1 MSEAFI
7 LRAVIKSGAVI
18 VKDGAMGTQSY
29 SAYPRGDKRKRPVC
43 FVPAD
48 ILQRFIADGLCVE
61 TKRGFEVAQSAIDR
75 ARGGHSAQHRDMA
88 SEVMTDA
95 HGRFRV
101 AQVNRRTRAPLERL
115 MRRKTGRRGE
125 AALSS
130 AELEAGYRL
139 ARDYERSTLSVSVT
153 QKYDNI
159 GGGSG
164 SSRGPEDLSLAAID
178 ARRRYLDAL
187 DILGPGLDRIVS
199 GICCKQKDMIQIE
212 RDEGFSS
219 GSGLAVLKLGLQRL
233 AEHYGTIAGVKPT
246 AC

>member
-7 LRAVIKSGAVI
+7 LRAMMKSSAVI

-48 ILQRFIADGLCVE
+48 ILQRFVADGLCVE
-61 TKRGFEVAQSAIDR
+61 TKRGFEVVESAVKR

-88 SEVMTDA
+88 PEVMTDE

-101 AQVNRRTRAPLERL
+101 AQINRRTRAPLERL
-115 MRRKTGRRGE
+115 MRRKTSTGDGI
-125 AALSS
+125 LSS
-130 AELEAGYRL
+130 AEIEAGYRL

-159 GGGSG
+159 GGSSG
-164 SSRGPEDLSLAAID
+164 HARGPEDASLAAID
-178 ARRRYLDAL
+178 ARARYLDAL
-187 DILGPGLDRIVS
+187 EILGPGLDRVVS
-199 GICCKQKDMIQIE
+199 GICCKQKDMMHIE
-212 RDEGFSS
+212 RDEGFARDT
-219 GSGLAVLKLGLQRL
+219 GLSVLKLGLQRL
-233 AEHYGTIAGVKPT
+233 AQHYGTIAGVSP
-246 AC
+246 ARR

>member
-7 LRAVIKSGAVI
+7 LHSVIKSGAVI
-18 VKDGAMGTQSY
+18 LRDGAPGLRRY
-29 SAYPRGDKRKRPVC
+29 SAYPRGDRRKRPVC

-48 ILQRFIADGLCVE
+48 ILKRFVADGLCIK
-61 TKRGFEVAQSAIDR
+61 TKRGYEVVPSAVKR

-88 SEVMTDA
+88 AQVMTDE

-115 MRRKTGRRGE
+115 MRRKTESGKPVLTE
-125 AALSS
+125 A
-130 AELEAGYRL
+130 EIEAGYRL
-139 ARDYERSTLSVSVT
+139 ARDYERSSLSVCVT
-153 QKYDNI
+153 QNYDRV

-164 SSRGPEDLSLAAID
+164 AARGPEDASLSAID

-187 DILGPGLDRIVS
+187 DVLGPGLDRIVS
-199 GICCKQKDMIQIE
+199 GICCRQKDMMHIE
-212 RDEGFSS
+212 RDEGYAR

-233 AEHYGTIAGVKPT
+233 AVHYGTIAGVKPGQR
-246 AC
+246 

>member
-18 VKDGAMGTQSY
+18 VKDGAVGTQSY

-48 ILQRFIADGLCVE
+48 ILQRFVADGLCVE
-61 TKRGFEVAQSAIDR
+61 TRRGFEVVQSAAER

-88 SEVMTDA
+88 PEVMTDA

-115 MRRKTGRRGE
+115 LRRKTRRGE
-125 AALSS
+125 AVLSS
-130 AELEAGYRL
+130 AQIEAGYRL
-139 ARDYERSTLSVSVT
+139 GRDYERSTLAVSVT
-153 QKYDNI
+153 QKYDNV
-159 GGGSG
+159 GGSSG
-164 SSRGPEDLSLAAID
+164 SSRGPEDASLTAID

-187 DILGPGLDRIVS
+187 DVLGPGLDRIVS
-199 GICCKQKDMIQIE
+199 GICCKQKDLTHIE

-233 AEHYGTIAGVKPT
+233 AEHYGTIAGVRPGRH
-246 AC
+246 